1 MEKMYHLPNHTQCR
15 SSNVLFSLLLSVH
28 FGSVYMV
35 DSKTERKSL
44 SSYCLEL
51 GHLHQVCYIQWTFL
65 FNTKKTRKYI
75 KLWYH
80 RLVVGGYYRD
90 SNFFNAH
97 TRTHTHTEF
106 NCSMKWLRAAN
117 WIVLWLTGPKKNER
131 NYKLLATNR
140 CRSSSYLRYITDIW
154 ILLLAHLIGSFK
166 WSSFFLTDIELY
178 RKMQKSRSILFKY
191 FFPSIV
197 AVVVEVSINTH
208 LHWILAT
215 PFFLNKKW
223 K

>member
-1 MEKMYHLPNHTQCR
+1 MYHLPNHTQCR

-97 TRTHTHTEF
+97 TRTHTHWIQLF
-106 NCSMKWLRAAN
+106 NEMTKGGKLDCAVTDRTKKKMKEIINCWLQIA
-117 WIVLWLTGPKKNER
+117 
-131 NYKLLATNR
+131 
-140 CRSSSYLRYITDIW
+140 
-154 ILLLAHLIGSFK
+154 
-166 WSSFFLTDIELY
+166 
-178 RKMQKSRSILFKY
+178 
-191 FFPSIV
+191 
-197 AVVVEVSINTH
+197 VEVVAIYDT
-208 LHWILAT
+208 
-215 PFFLNKKW
+215 
-223 K
+223 